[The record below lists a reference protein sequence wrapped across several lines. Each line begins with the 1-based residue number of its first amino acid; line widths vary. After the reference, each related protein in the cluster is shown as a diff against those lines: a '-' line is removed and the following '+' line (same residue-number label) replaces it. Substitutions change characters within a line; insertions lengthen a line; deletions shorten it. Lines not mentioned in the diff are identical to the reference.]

1 MGGVSWIG
9 LVAFGRRLLYGTVLI
24 RRCCSART
32 LYGEGGSL
40 VSILAIGFRAAER
53 HNVSNNFKRVKWK
66 ECILVKQGY

>member
-24 RRCCSART
+24 RRCCSARA
-32 LYGEGGSL
+32 LYGGGSL